1 MYTLSVGLWEQFF
14 KKKDYFVVIVG
25 LDNAGKTTFLEQIK
39 GKFVKNYPMLNPAK
53 ITSTVGL
60 NIGKVEVDQAR
71 LNFWDVG
78 GQEDLRCLWA
88 NYLDEASALIY
99 VVDASRPDLL
109 PTVAES
115 FKEVMKV
122 ERVKEVPI
130 LVAVNKS
137 ELEGAIT
144 ADQVCDLFDYRTL
157 TVCQGSNG
165 SGRWGSRGGHGSSA
179 SLRPRGIECRQMRQ
193 MDPTVV
199 SIETPV
205 SRLVPSLP
213 SSSLLIPPPGL
224 R

>member
-14 KKKDYFVVIVG
+14 QKKDYFVVIVG

-144 ADQVCDLFDYRTL
+144 ADKVRMALDDGDHEADMAVL
-157 TVCQGSNG
+157 
-165 SGRWGSRGGHGSSA
+165 
-179 SLRPRGIECRQMRQ
+179 
-193 MDPTVV
+193 
-199 SIETPV
+199 PV
-205 SRLVPSLP
+205 SALEGLNVDRCVRWILRSLASKP
-213 SSSLLIPPPGL
+213 LFLD
-224 R
+224 